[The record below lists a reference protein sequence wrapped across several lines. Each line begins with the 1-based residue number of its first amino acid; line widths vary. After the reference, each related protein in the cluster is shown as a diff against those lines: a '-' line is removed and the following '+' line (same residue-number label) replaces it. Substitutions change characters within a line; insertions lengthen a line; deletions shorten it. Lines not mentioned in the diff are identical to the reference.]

1 MIPTHPPGMAREP
14 DEIGIR
20 TQVYQGRFYVH
31 WSLHLTTSF
40 PIKPGIDG
48 DYVVCADQDEAE
60 HLRDR
65 IAPGADLHP
74 FGGTWDPTALAL
86 ADVATT
92 TPTGEQARH
101 ALPC

>member
-60 HLRDR
+60 HLQDR

-86 ADVATT
+86 ADVA
-92 TPTGEQARH
+92 A
-101 ALPC
+101 